1 MPLPKPKLPS
11 LTSKVPKTV
20 PMPKHQPLTPA
31 QKDQYNKNLS
41 AVTDLYAKMPTP
53 KTPPRKDPPGGY
65 KSGLSGQQYEG
76 HDLKDYAA
84 MKPKLATKDKV
95 LNPIK
100 KAVGLPGKPA
110 KLVPKKPGQK

>member
-1 MPLPKPKLPS
+1 MAKVPNPFGKPKTFSIPKPTWEKGKAGAAQAEAGKL
-11 LTSKVPKTV
+11 LTEMGKKGPLAPKGKA
-20 PMPKHQPLTPA
+20 PTPA
-31 QKDQYNKNLS
+31 
-41 AVTDLYAKMPTP
+41 
-53 KTPPRKDPPGGY
+53 PPGGF
-65 KSGLSGQQYEG
+65 KPGLSGQQYAGET
-76 HDLKDYAA
+76 LKDYSA